1 MSGKRFTTEPT
12 QPMRRQ
18 GPRLV
23 NMWLGC
29 DLLTWLRLI
38 VPNWRR
44 LDPSRRGAL
53 LVSCLASAANSL
65 LHAIQAV
72 VFAVPL
78 HWTKPVRGPLFII
91 GHWRSGTT
99 VLHHLLALDQRF
111 TYPNNYV
118 CFCPHHFLLTEWL
131 LREGFDWLAPLTRP
145 MDDLPLES
153 GGPQEDEFALLNLGA
168 PSPYCAIAFPHQ
180 GLDLADRLN
189 REATDPQ
196 LARRWQRKMDWL
208 VRALTFRER
217 KRLVLK
223 SPTHT
228 FRVQRLLAM
237 YPDAQ
242 FVHIVRNPLATIAST
257 LAMWK
262 TLCGTQALGSWD
274 QSRLEDDVLDNYR
287 AMCRTLAAVRR
298 ELKPSQL
305 HEIQYERLLED
316 PLGEMTS
323 LYAALELG
331 EFDFVH
337 PEVMRHLQSI
347 KTHRPSVHPLSERM
361 GSLVLRL

>member
-1 MSGKRFTTEPT
+1 MSGRRFTTEPT
-12 QPMRRQ
+12 QPVRRQ
-18 GPRLV
+18 GSRLV
-23 NMWLGC
+23 SMWFGC
-29 DLLTWLRLI
+29 DLMTWLRLI
-38 VPNWRR
+38 APNWRR

-53 LVSCLASAANSL
+53 LISCLVSVANSL

-72 VFAVPL
+72 VFALPL
-78 HWTKPVRGPLFII
+78 RWTKPVRGPLFII

-131 LREGFDWLAPLTRP
+131 LREGFDSLAPLTRP

-153 GGPQEDEFALLNLGA
+153 GGPQEDEFALMNLGA
-168 PSPYCAIAFPHQ
+168 PSPYCAIAFPDR
-180 GLDLADRLN
+180 GLDLADRLD
-189 REATDPQ
+189 REATDPR
-196 LARRWQRKMDWL
+196 LTRRWQRKMDWL

-228 FRVQRLLAM
+228 FRVRRLLAM

-242 FVHIVRNPLATIAST
+242 FVHIVRDPLATIAST

-262 TLCGTQALGSWD
+262 ALCGTQALGSWD
-274 QSRLEDDVLDNYR
+274 QSRLEDSVLDNYR
-287 AMCRTLAAVRR
+287 AMCRTFAAVRR
-298 ELKPSQL
+298 DLKPSQL
-305 HEIQYERLLED
+305 HEIHYERLLED
-316 PLGEMTS
+316 PLGEMKS

-331 EFDFVH
+331 EFDYAR
-337 PEVMRHLQSI
+337 PEVLRHLQSV
-347 KTHRPSVHPLSERM
+347 KTHRPSVHPFSERM
-361 GSLVLRL
+361 GSFVLRL